1 VTMVMGR
8 SAVMAVVGVTI
19 GAALAYAAGR
29 WMQALLYGIDPA
41 NPAVFGAAI
50 ALALLMTLAGS
61 LLPAWRAVR
70 VDPIAATRTE

>member
-1 VTMVMGR
+1 VIGR
-8 SAVMAVVGVTI
+8 SAVLALFGVVI
-19 GAALAYAAGR
+19 GTALAYAAGR
-29 WMQALLYGIDPA
+29 SMQALLFGVDPA